1 MQSRIGDRQSKVPEW
16 EVLPPED
23 RSRSQRTSA
32 SLESRFRWLALIMD
46 DFLRVPGTKLRFGL
60 DPIIGLLPGIGDV
73 TSAIVSAV
81 AFVHAARSGVPKIL
95 LARMAMNILINELVG
110 IIPGLGD
117 AFSFWFKSNVRNY
130 ELLRRYSAAPAGSR
144 RGDWIF
150 VIAVLS
156 LLFVIVCAG
165 LIVTVLVL
173 EGIGRESSRVRLDY
187 VSCFI
192 VNANSLTISAKP
204 VAVGDCVS
212 AIDANGRTMWIA
224 DADRDDAK
232 RFVVRADGK

>member
-1 MQSRIGDRQSKVPEW
+1 MEI
-16 EVLPPED
+16 LPPED
-23 RSRSQRTSA
+23 RSSSRQTSA
-32 SLESRFRWLALIMD
+32 SLESFFRWLALVMD
-46 DFLRVPGTKLRFGL
+46 DFLRVPGTKRRFGL

-81 AFVHAARSGVPKIL
+81 AFVHAARCGVPKIL

-130 ELLRRYSAAPAGSR
+130 ELLRRYSAVPAGSR

-156 LLFVIVCAG
+156 LLFVVVCAG
-165 LIVTVLVL
+165 LMVPCLVL
-173 EGIGRESSRVRLDY
+173 ESIGRFPPHRKIALTSRFHHDILRELIENFRRHL
-187 VSCFI
+187 C
-192 VNANSLTISAKP
+192 
-204 VAVGDCVS
+204 
-212 AIDANGRTMWIA
+212 W
-224 DADRDDAK
+224 
-232 RFVVRADGK
+232 

>member
-1 MQSRIGDRQSKVPEW
+1 MQSKIEDRQSKILEW

-23 RSRSQRTSA
+23 QSGSGRTSA
-32 SLESRFRWLALIMD
+32 SLEPFFRWLALIMD
-46 DFLRVPGTKLRFGL
+46 EFLRFPGTRRRFGL

-73 TSAIVSAV
+73 ASAIVSAV
-81 AFVHAARSGVPKIL
+81 ALVHAARCGLPKIL
-95 LARMAMNILINELVG
+95 LTRMAMNILINELVG
-110 IIPGLGD
+110 IVPGLGD

-130 ELLRRYSAAPAGSR
+130 KLLQRYSAAPMRSR

-173 EGIGRESSRVRLDY
+173 QAIGR
-187 VSCFI
+187 
-192 VNANSLTISAKP
+192 
-204 VAVGDCVS
+204 
-212 AIDANGRTMWIA
+212 
-224 DADRDDAK
+224 
-232 RFVVRADGK
+232 FVFNR